1 MEGILGSRE
10 PGAIWRYPHRND
22 AAYLKVRDDRRP
34 TIATDDGATVFH
46 WSMETTATDDAAL
59 TAALARDLDEAF
71 ESLVVAHQDR
81 LFTIAWRVGGDRHD
95 AEELVQ
101 DCFVRAYRA
110 LETYP
115 PARIRELRL
124 RGWLTTILLNAGRN
138 RARVRRVPTTEL
150 AFEPGAEPAS
160 DPVARRDE
168 RETWARLLAGLTPA
182 QRAAVV
188 LRHVDGLSYAEIA
201 EATGRPEGTV
211 KAHVH
216 RGLAALRTALLAAE
230 RQEREEIP
238 A

>member
-1 MEGILGSRE
+1 M
-10 PGAIWRYPHRND
+10 D
-22 AAYLKVRDDRRP
+22 TAARVP
-34 TIATDDGATVFH
+34 IAPEIAP
-46 WSMETTATDDAAL
+46 EDAAL
-59 TAALARDLDEAF
+59 AGRLAIDLDASFEA
-71 ESLVVAHQDR
+71 LVRAHQDR
-81 LFTIAWRVGGDRHD
+81 LFTIAWRIGGDRHD

-110 LETYP
+110 LGSYP
-115 PARIRELRL
+115 APRIRELRL

-138 RARVRRVPTTEL
+138 RARVRRVQTTEL
-150 AFEPGAEPAS
+150 AFDPGAEPAA
-160 DPVARRDE
+160 DPIGRREE

-182 QRAAVV
+182 QRTAVV

-201 EATGRPEGTV
+201 AATGRPEGTV

-230 RQEREEIP
+230 RHEREEIP

>member
-1 MEGILGSRE
+1 MVELATAD
-10 PGAIWRYPHRND
+10 PD
-22 AAYLKVRDDRRP
+22 ARLIAGLAEDIDGTFEALVR
-34 TIATDDGATVFH
+34 
-46 WSMETTATDDAAL
+46 
-59 TAALARDLDEAF
+59 
-71 ESLVVAHQDR
+71 AHQDR
-81 LFTIAWRVGGDRHD
+81 LFTIAWRTGGDRHD

-110 LETYP
+110 LATYP
-115 PARIRELRL
+115 PARIRDLRL

-150 AFEPGAEPAS
+150 AFEPGAEPAD
-160 DPVARRDE
+160 DPLTRADD
-168 RETWARLLAGLTPA
+168 RETWARLLAGLSPA
-182 QRAAVV
+182 QRTAVV

-230 RQEREEIP
+230 RREREEIP

>member
-1 MEGILGSRE
+1 MVELD
-10 PGAIWRYPHRND
+10 P
-22 AAYLKVRDDRRP
+22 
-34 TIATDDGATVFH
+34 
-46 WSMETTATDDAAL
+46 ATDDARL
-59 TAALARDLDEAF
+59 AARLASDLDSSF

-81 LFTIAWRVGGDRHD
+81 LFTIAFRTGGDRHD

-110 LETYP
+110 LATYP
-115 PARIRELRL
+115 PTRIRELRL

-138 RARVRRVPTTEL
+138 RARVKRVPTTEL
-150 AFEPGAEPAS
+150 TFEPGAEPAV
-160 DPVARRDE
+160 DPLTRRDE
-168 RETWARLLAGLTPA
+168 RETWARLLAGLTSA
-182 QRAAVV
+182 QRTAVV
-188 LRHVDGLSYAEIA
+188 LRHVDGMSYAEIA

-230 RQEREEIP
+230 RREREEIP